1 MSAWWHR
8 VRCVAGIVGGSGVLT
23 AYTVRGLEVPT
34 VAVVGLFGA
43 FLAVIAVLIWFAQ
56 GALE

>member
-1 MSAWWHR
+1 MSARWHR
-8 VRCVAGIVGGSGVLT
+8 VRCVAGIVASAGVLT
-23 AYTVRGLEVPT
+23 AWTVRGLEVPT

-56 GALE
+56 GALQ